1 MLITLNCLMSTP
13 IKLWQVWRC
22 WVCSNI
28 ILRTLALSSV
38 LKNFLAFA
46 HLFWKEKGIFN
57 YDVLWSI
64 RGVHH
69 VCPFQLYPI
78 QPCSI
83 LFSNYLGKGVSSV
96 TDHEIMVAWVII
108 WGWLNT
114 FSLSMNNIHH
124 FVISFLLLFLRNTKI
139 PDGILNFNL
148 PCPPI
153 CGKTS
158 NSLNFKLILPY
169 WPIFGVGLW
178 ILLANSNN
186 QQVLSWLKCYSLTIL
201 SESLSICY
209 WARHVVFG
217 WYLMPLSF
225 SFSYIWELLGS
236 VWLLSPDIRDGDS
249 GDKVDILLILTILK
263 VQKFPLKLSKD
274 FILCFY
280 HRLFKQT
287 CLCLLC
293 IFPFYPRHWP
303 NATFVTKYSEI
314 K

>member
-1 MLITLNCLMSTP
+1 MLDHI
-13 IKLWQVWRC
+13 
-22 WVCSNI
+22 
-28 ILRTLALSSV
+28 
-38 LKNFLAFA
+38 
-46 HLFWKEKGIFN
+46 
-57 YDVLWSI
+57 
-64 RGVHH
+64 
-69 VCPFQLYPI
+69 FQLFRKGSQLSYW
-78 QPCSI
+78 S
-83 LFSNYLGKGVSSV
+83 LNNGSLGYHLRMTEYIFPK
-96 TDHEIMVAWVII
+96 HEQ
-108 WGWLNT
+108 
-114 FSLSMNNIHH
+114 HH

-148 PCPPI
+148 PCLPI

-169 WPIFGVGLW
+169 WPVFGVGLW

-249 GDKVDILLILTILK
+249 GDKVDMSSYTYYFESTKISSKTVQRFYFMFLSPSLQANMFMSLMYLSLLYQTLTKCNLRYQIFRDK
-263 VQKFPLKLSKD
+263 V
-274 FILCFY
+274 
-280 HRLFKQT
+280 
-287 CLCLLC
+287 
-293 IFPFYPRHWP
+293 
-303 NATFVTKYSEI
+303 VTSLAISDNLYFFMVFSGRNENCG
-314 K
+314 

>member
-1 MLITLNCLMSTP
+1 
-13 IKLWQVWRC
+13 
-22 WVCSNI
+22 
-28 ILRTLALSSV
+28 
-38 LKNFLAFA
+38 
-46 HLFWKEKGIFN
+46 
-57 YDVLWSI
+57 
-64 RGVHH
+64 
-69 VCPFQLYPI
+69 
-78 QPCSI
+78 
-83 LFSNYLGKGVSSV
+83 
-96 TDHEIMVAWVII
+96 
-108 WGWLNT
+108 
-114 FSLSMNNIHH
+114 MNNIHH

-236 VWLLSPDIRDGDS
+236 VWLLFPDIRDGDS
-249 GDKVDILLILTILK
+249 GDKVDMSSYTYYFESTKISSKTVQRFYFMFLSPSLQANMFMSLMYLSLL
-263 VQKFPLKLSKD
+263 S
-274 FILCFY
+274 
-280 HRLFKQT
+280 
-287 CLCLLC
+287 
-293 IFPFYPRHWP
+293 
-303 NATFVTKYSEI
+303 
-314 K
+314 